1 MSAVTEPLPPEF
13 RSVELHANGL
23 RFAAFEG
30 GR

>member
-1 MSAVTEPLPPEF
+1 MSTAAEPLPPGF